1 MSSFEAGAAGARGVR
16 GLEEQRAQKRFD
28 LGSKIIEQ
36 EQGKIDASRSYAKE
50 VYGVGE
56 KEYDRIF
63 KEKYDAAK
71 AVGTSE
77 METRKLAQQ
86 ETLKLLELQQQATLD
101 RERMQNQLRVANIG
115 QTGNVNEQARIDKIT
130 SLKQQARRA
139 TDPKVAAE
147 LMAQAADLE
156 ALVVRGGGASAA
168 TPKAMTRDQASDN
181 VAKAL
186 ENLSTAKTTIAD
198 AKNALIAA
206 GVPNPTMAQI
216 REHLIQEQMKGV
228 SLSPPAS
235 SGVIDKSNPL
245 LK

>member
-36 EQGKIDASRSYAKE
+36 EQGKIDASRTYAKE
-50 VYGVGE
+50 LYGVGE

-77 METRKLAQQ
+77 MEARKLAQQ
-86 ETLKLLELQQQATLD
+86 ETLKLLEIEQRATEA
-101 RERMQNQLRVANIG
+101 RERNETQIRTATIG
-115 QTGNVNEQARIDKIT
+115 QTGNFNEQARINKIT

-147 LMAQAADLE
+147 LMAQATDLE
-156 ALVVRGGGASAA
+156 ALVNRGGGGAA
-168 TPKAMTRDQASDN
+168 AERNDIAAVKAEQ
-181 VAKAL
+181 VGLLKEL
-186 ENLSTAKTTIAD
+186 ENLGLPKD
-198 AKNALIAA
+198 VRQRK
-206 GVPNPTMAQI
+206 
-216 REHLIQEQMKGV
+216 QEQLDATYKRLNDLYGGTGAAAPQKGKV
-228 SLSPPAS
+228 VDFSSLP
-235 SGVIDKSNPL
+235 K
-245 LK
+245 